1 VDSVSKIIY
10 RIYDK
15 INKIDRRSWDAVFG
29 SIPESYLFFKAL
41 ENSEFLEF
49 RFYYLV
55 IESDNDIV
63 LIAPL
68 FSADFNLDIAVEGW
82 LSKFIKSI
90 RKVFPRF
97 LIIKTLFCGSPFGE
111 HGVLGIK
118 QSFKDNSEI
127 IPLLLNGIKNCGA
140 RVNTSLVVFKDFLKQ
155 DTLFL
160 DALIKKGYTKV
171 ESFPTVAAELNF
183 ASFEGYL
190 ESLGSSASKYLDR
203 KLRQAY
209 SRGKIEVKVVK
220 NVVGEIDQIFK
231 LYENTYHKG
240 ATKFE
245 HLTKKFFLEVANDL
259 NSPARFFLYYIDDKL
274 AAFNLCFIYEDLFID
289 KFVGF
294 DYEISRQFNLYFV
307 SQSYNIKWCLSNSL
321 CYYYCGPTNYETKL
335 RLGGKLI
342 PLYAYLRHKNVF
354 FNFLIKLLAVLLKPD
369 NFDQNLRK

>member
-1 VDSVSKIIY
+1 MPKIIY
-10 RIYDK
+10 KIYDS
-15 INKIDRRSWDAVFG
+15 INKIDKRNWDAVFG
-29 SIPESYLFFKAL
+29 GIPESYLFFKAL
-41 ENSEFLEF
+41 ENSEFPEF

-82 LSKFIKSI
+82 LSKFIKFI

-118 QSFKDNSEI
+118 QSIKDNSEI
-127 IPLLLNGIKNCGA
+127 IPLLLNGIKNCGI
-140 RVNTSLVVFKDFLKQ
+140 RVKAPLVIFKDFLKQ

-160 DALIKKGYTKV
+160 DVLTQKGYLKV

-190 ESLGSSASKYLDR
+190 ESLGSSARKYLNR
-203 KLRQAY
+203 KLKQAY
-209 SRGKIEVKVVK
+209 SRGKIEVKVVPD
-220 NVVGEIDQIFK
+220 VVSEIDQIFE

-240 ATKFE
+240 SIKFE
-245 HLTKKFFLEVANDL
+245 HLTKKFFLQIANDL
-259 NSPARFFLYYIDDKL
+259 SSHTRFFLYYVDGRL
-274 AAFNLCFIYEDLFID
+274 AAFNLCFVYDDLFID

-294 DYEISRQFNLYFV
+294 DYKISKQFNLYFV
-307 SQSYNIKWCLSNSL
+307 SQAYNIKWCLSNSL
-321 CYYYCGPTNYETKL
+321 CYYYCGPTNYKTKI

-354 FNFLIKLLAVLLKPD
+354 FNLLIKLLAVLFKPD
-369 NFDQNLRK
+369 NFDENIRK

>member
-1 VDSVSKIIY
+1 MPKIIY
-10 RIYDK
+10 KIYDNINEIDK
-15 INKIDRRSWDAVFG
+15 ISWDAVFG
-29 SIPESYLFFKAL
+29 DIPESYLFFKAL
-41 ENSEFLEF
+41 ENSGFPEF

-55 IESDNDIV
+55 IEYDNDIV

-118 QSFKDNSEI
+118 HSFKDNSGI
-127 IPLLLNGIKNCGA
+127 IPLLLSGIKDCGA
-140 RVNTSLVVFKDFLKQ
+140 RVNTPLVIFKDFLKQ

-160 DALIKKGYTKV
+160 DVLKQKGYSKV
-171 ESFPTVAAELNF
+171 ESFPTVALELNF
-183 ASFEGYL
+183 SSFEGYL
-190 ESLGSSASKYLDR
+190 ESLGSPACKYLNR

-209 SRGKIEVKVVK
+209 SRGKIEVKVVQ
-220 NVVGEIDQIFK
+220 NVAGEIDQIFK

-240 ATKFE
+240 TTKFE
-245 HLTKKFFLEVANDL
+245 HLTKDFFLEIANDL
-259 NSPARFFLYYIDDKL
+259 SSPARFLLYYVDDKL
-274 AAFNLCFIYEDLFID
+274 AAFNLCFIYDNLFID

-294 DYEISRQFNLYFV
+294 DYEISKQFNLYFV
-307 SQSYNIKWCLSNSL
+307 IQAYNIKWCLSNSL

-354 FNFLIKLLAVLLKPD
+354 LNLLIKLLAVFFKPD
-369 NFDQNLRK
+369 NFDPNLRK